1 MPPPTTATRGGGGGR
16 TVPVGEV
23 ENGAA
28 TAVGSGLARH
38 LDRRWGEK
46 REKREEEEE
55 EEEKG
60 EALRAREAIVASDA
74 GRSDPGSIATK
85 VVGKCHLDG

>member
-1 MPPPTTATRGGGGGR
+1 MPPPTTATRGGGG

-38 LDRRWGEK
+38 LDRRGGEK

-55 EEEKG
+55 E

-85 VVGKCHLDG
+85 LVGKCQLDG

>member
-38 LDRRWGEK
+38 LGRRGG
-46 REKREEEEE
+46 EKREEEEE
-55 EEEKG
+55 E

-85 VVGKCHLDG
+85 LVGKCQLDR

>member
-1 MPPPTTATRGGGGGR
+1 MPPPTTATRGGGGGG

-28 TAVGSGLARH
+28 TAAGSGLARH
-38 LDRRWGEK
+38 LDRRGGEK

-55 EEEKG
+55 E

-85 VVGKCHLDG
+85 LVGKCQLDG